1 MVVGVVAA
9 SGAAQVPRFNPAHP
23 RRQRLEVWGEADHKT
38 TCGNLGRGAA
48 LIVVAIMWTPRAC
61 QKQNVHENIE

>member
-23 RRQRLEVWGEADHKT
+23 RSQRLEVWGEAKHT
-38 TCGNLGRGAA
+38 EVTSRHVVGEGPGA
-48 LIVVAIMWTPRAC
+48 IP
-61 QKQNVHENIE
+61 